1 LVIESISNVNS
12 AQQEDIYEQYKAT
25 GAAMI
30 TYYHRFTNP
39 RYLKAAQKELDLFGL
54 LCNTKLAEKAKSDKV
69 YKEAVN
75 TLINDCETFVT
86 ASTPLYM
93 DDCENLRNESRRL
106 IKEYTRLMDALGLLS
121 KDVK

>member
-1 LVIESISNVNS
+1 VNS

-25 GAAMI
+25 SAAMI

-75 TLINDCETFVT
+75 KVIDDCEIFVT
-86 ASTPLYM
+86 SPSPVYM